1 MTGTDKFQLVRGE
14 AGEAEKQRGNAVEEN
29 ANVRPDNPGNEA
41 PTCAGE
47 TQLRD
52 S

>member
-1 MTGTDKFQLVRGE
+1 MTGADKFQLVRGE
-14 AGEAEKQRGNAVEEN
+14 AGEAEKQRGNTVEEN
-29 ANVRPDNPGNEA
+29 ANVRPGNPGNEA

-47 TQLRD
+47 TRLRD